1 MVLKV
6 ADHGPGES
14 VRREGEF
21 YMKYLVGIPGRPTLY
36 ARGTVLGINGKNLEF
51 LLLEDMG
58 TPLAEDLEELDEMS
72 RQQLNTIL
80 KSLEDRGI
88 NHGDIAARNLTRRL
102 DGSIT
107 VVDFGEADHWD

>member
-72 RQQLNTIL
+72 RLVISYLVLTSSSVLNTHEVIYI
-80 KSLEDRGI
+80 SAQTTIEYNFEEPGR
-88 NHGDIAARNLTRRL
+88 
-102 DGSIT
+102 
-107 VVDFGEADHWD
+107 